1 MPTSGIR
8 ACTASATEIAYN
20 FSDDPNELYR
30 AEVEFIS
37 AEEWSHELKSLLDDL
52 IDGRGKISQDCYNP
66 DTEAGLAYSK
76 IKAVYP
82 KLKKDGIIKRANDSA
97 GLAREPLVSAVL
109 GSIKRLCATSSQDLY
124 EGLQKYIDSK
134 EKKSSEMEY
143 WPLIK
148 VVRVYCKAS
157 ALSTGT
163 ILVDLPGV
171 QDSNAARAAVAENYI
186 KMCNGLWIT
195 AGIDRAISNKAAQE
209 LLGNSFKR
217 QMKYDGAF
225 SGATF
230 ICTKSDDILTAEV
243 EKSLNVEDEVED
255 YWQKIELLGSEIDEL
270 KVNIKGLKKQ
280 KEDVEE
286 QHELL
291 EARSEQWEELLEK
304 FTNGEPVY
312 RPLEAGKKRKRKD
325 DHYGSD
331 EIDDS
336 DDSGSRGTSKANRNQ
351 KTSLTE
357 DEIDNE
363 LTSIKA
369 QKRQARK
376 TKKSITEQIA
386 ESKKKLAEVNTNEAK
401 MQSEMRSLCIRGRN
415 KYLKDSIKRDFALG
429 MKELDQDLAI
439 EEDELSFDPDEMIR
453 DYEDV
458 ARSLTVFCVSARA
471 YQKLTGRLE
480 KDTVH
485 IDGFASLGDTEIP
498 QLQEYAKGLTEPGR
512 INTCQLFLNDLNQL
526 FNSMRLWSTGE
537 TFTAVSKDQI
547 LDEKV
552 LLACFTKLD
561 TALRQAIK
569 DCRTEI
575 QQDLEKNLYKKFDRL
590 VPTASRNA
598 VQVATGWGKPRSEG
612 GLFWQTYRATCQ
624 RDGKFSGSSG
634 LRDFNAELFEP
645 INKQLA
651 GVWERTF
658 QKRIPS
664 SLRKFIGE
672 CKAVLEAFHK
682 DVAVNVPAAAANP
695 AGLNMLCQQKRA
707 HQKLLE
713 ATPDFIGEKIRE
725 SQREANRGFT
735 PVIQQAMQPAYD
747 TCAGER
753 GGSYIGICPSPL
765 IFHIIS
771 LFECNRSSFSNGNL
785 DNRLGPLRS
794 HEIHHGVPREH
805 RPQEHVQ
812 RGVRR
817 RQGTAGHNVRRRRTM
832 DGRACARLIRQIAAG
847 LPRHSRRR
855 TSRSHCCHTSG
866 RAQPIRA
873 DPVYS

>member
-8 ACTASATEIAYN
+8 ACTASATEISYN
-20 FSDDPNELYR
+20 HSDDPNELYR

-37 AEEWSHELKSLLDDL
+37 AEEWSHELKNLLDDL
-52 IDGRGKISQDCYNP
+52 IDGTGKISQDCYNP

-82 KLKKDGIIKRANDSA
+82 KLKKEGIIKRANNSA

-124 EGLQKYIDSK
+124 EDLQKYIDSK
-134 EKKSSEMEY
+134 EKKSAQMEY

-148 VVRVYCKAS
+148 VVRIYCKAS

-243 EKSLNVEDEVED
+243 EKSLNVEDEVEE
-255 YWQKIELLGSEIDEL
+255 YWQQIELLGSEIDEL
-270 KVNIKGLKKQ
+270 DVQIEGLKKQ
-280 KEDVEE
+280 KDDVE
-286 QHELL
+286 QHVELL
-291 EARSEQWEELLEK
+291 EASSDQWEELLEK
-304 FTNGEPVY
+304 LTNGEPVH
-312 RPLEAGKKRKRKD
+312 RPVETDKKRKRKD
-325 DHYGSD
+325 DHYDSD
-331 EIDDS
+331 DIDDS
-336 DDSGSRGTSKANRNQ
+336 DDAGARGTSQAYQDQ

-357 DEIDNE
+357 DEIENE
-363 LTSIKA
+363 ITKIKA

-376 TKKSITEQIA
+376 SKKSITKQIA
-386 ESKKKLAEVNTNEAK
+386 ESEKKLAEVSTNEAK

-429 MKELDQDLAI
+429 IKELDQDLAI
-439 EEDELSFDPDEMIR
+439 EEDELNFDPDETIR

-458 ARSLTVFCVSARA
+458 ARSLAVFCVSARA

-480 KDTVH
+480 KDAVH

-526 FNSMRLWSTGE
+526 LNSMRLWSTGE
-537 TFTAVSKDQI
+537 AFTTVSKDQK

-561 TALRQAIK
+561 AALRQAIK
-569 DCRTEI
+569 DCHSEI
-575 QQDLEKNLYKKFDRL
+575 QQDLEKNIYKKFDRL

-598 VQVATGWGKPRSEG
+598 VKVATGWGKPRSDG
-612 GLFWQTYRATCQ
+612 GLFWGTYKATCR
-624 RDGKFSGSSG
+624 RDGKFSGSLG

-664 SLRKFIGE
+664 ALRKFIGA

-682 DVAVNVPAAAANP
+682 DVAINVPAAAANP
-695 AGLNMLCQQKRA
+695 VGLNMLCQQNRA
-707 HQKLLE
+707 HQKMLE
-713 ATPDFIGEKIRE
+713 AAPNLIGAKIRE

-735 PVIQQAMQPAYD
+735 PVIQQAMQPAYNA
-747 TCAGER
+747 CAEER
-753 GGSYIGICPSPL
+753 GGSSIGICLSPNL
-765 IFHIIS
+765 SHYII
-771 LFECNRSSFSNGNL
+771 
-785 DNRLGPLRS
+785 
-794 HEIHHGVPREH
+794 V
-805 RPQEHVQ
+805 
-812 RGVRR
+812 
-817 RQGTAGHNVRRRRTM
+817 
-832 DGRACARLIRQIAAG
+832 
-847 LPRHSRRR
+847 
-855 TSRSHCCHTSG
+855 
-866 RAQPIRA
+866 
-873 DPVYS
+873 